1 MKWVTRP
8 QNVGVLAVGGL
19 LFGGLAYLAA
29 DNPTKFFQNFVAGLS
44 LGAIYAL
51 VCLGF
56 VIIYRATGLLNFA
69 QVGLVVL
76 GAFVAYNGVATWKLG
91 WWLSLVLAAAVCG
104 AVGFLFQRFV
114 MRNMSRAPG
123 FSQIL
128 ATIGLFLFLQAVVDL
143 IWGGDSAGGN
153 KVANPWGLT
162 TFQIGDVTLL
172 RIDAVTIGLAALLL
186 FGFFVLFRFTPVG
199 LSMRAAAIDPEAALA
214 QGISVNRVVALSWV
228 IGGVAAA
235 IAGTMLGS
243 GSTPLVGLNAAFIAL
258 VGLRAF
264 PAMIVGGLDSPGGAV
279 VGGLLIGVIENL
291 ARAYEA
297 QYFPALGGQFPS
309 VLPYL
314 VMIAVLLIRPYGL
327 FGTPEVR
334 RI

>member
-1 MKWVTRP
+1 MSRLW
-8 QNVGVLAVGGL
+8 QNIGIAIVGVVLALVLVL
-19 LFGGLAYLAA
+19 LAFQNSSKFFNLFIAGLA
-29 DNPTKFFQNFVAGLS
+29 

-69 QVGLVVL
+69 QVGLVVF
-76 GAFVAYNGVATWKLG
+76 GAFMAYNGVTTWDLG
-91 WWLSLVLAAAVCG
+91 WWAALVVAAVACG
-104 AVGFLFQRFV
+104 ILGFLFQRFV
-114 MRNMSRAPG
+114 LRYMVGTPM

-128 ATIGLFLFLQAVVDL
+128 ATIGIFLFLQAVVDW
-143 IWGGDSAGGN
+143 IWGGDSRG
-153 KVANPWGLT
+153 VPIANPWGISV
-162 TFQIGDVTLL
+162 FSIGDVTIKQ
-172 RIDAVTIGLAALLL
+172 IDVVTAVLAALL
-186 FGFFVLFRFTPVG
+186 FGGFFVLFRFTRVG
-199 LSMRAAAIDPEAALA
+199 LSMRATAIDQETALA
-214 QGISVNRVVALSWV
+214 QGISVNRVIALSWV

-243 GSTPLVGLNAAFIAL
+243 GTTPGIGLNAAFIAL

-264 PAMIVGGLDSPGGAV
+264 PAMVLGGLDSPGGAV

-291 ARAYEA
+291 ARGYEA
-297 QYFPALGGQFPS
+297 QYFSALGGQFPS

-314 VMIAVLLIRPYGL
+314 VMILILLVRPYGL